1 MGTTK
6 KKSANAEQPGRF
18 AYEGLERVLHEK
30 ARLGIMTSLVTR
42 PEGLLFGDL
51 KRLCALTDG
60 NLSRHLEV
68 LREAGL
74 VEVWKGFE
82 NRRPQ
87 TLCRL
92 SAEGR
97 ERFVA
102 YLEQLEQVIRDAM
115 PKAAR
120 RSERLPELPPGSN
133 RPSTVFSR
141 RSSVGS
147 RGRQSA
153 VGQSQST
160 VTVGRRQSHSHY
172 LEANPEP
179 TRRFTSVG
187 VARGLQTPRRRGSKA
202 APCNECEFRD

>member
-1 MGTTK
+1 MTK
-6 KKSANAEQPGRF
+6 RRKSERTDQPGRF
-18 AYEGLERVLHEK
+18 AYDGLERVLHEK

-42 PEGLLFGDL
+42 PEGILFTEL

-60 NLSRHLEV
+60 NLSRHLDV

-97 ERFVA
+97 QRFVA

-120 RSERLPELPPGSN
+120 RSERVPEIPPGFQ
-133 RPSTVFSR
+133 P
-141 RSSVGS
+141 
-147 RGRQSA
+147 A
-153 VGQSQST
+153 
-160 VTVGRRQSHSHY
+160 
-172 LEANPEP
+172 
-179 TRRFTSVG
+179 
-187 VARGLQTPRRRGSKA
+187 
-202 APCNECEFRD
+202 